1 MLALLEGREPVPSR
15 SGRAVGGLEKPGGIV
30 GVPRRDATSLSRPGG
45 MAGVDRR
52 DSWNCGSEDKLG
64 RREGVLK
71 SASGE
76 KSASSSIHVSACIRQ
91 MCIPSRMFGAR
102 QIDGGSGEYESTSG
116 LERDGD
122 GNSDSDS
129 NSKKR
134 PKEKRIL
141 NTSMSLAISQLECC
155 IEEQ

>member
-1 MLALLEGREPVPSR
+1 
-15 SGRAVGGLEKPGGIV
+15 
-30 GVPRRDATSLSRPGG
+30 
-45 MAGVDRR
+45 
-52 DSWNCGSEDKLG
+52 
-64 RREGVLK
+64 
-71 SASGE
+71 
-76 KSASSSIHVSACIRQ
+76 
-91 MCIPSRMFGAR
+91 MFGAR
-102 QIDGGSGEYESTSG
+102 QIDGSSGEYESTSG